1 MSLNNSSL
9 STHDLTRRSTRIS
22 HICHTFARSFN
33 SRPHKEVDWIGK
45 TISMTQSSFQLTTS
59 QGGRLNSIPPPVT
72 ALSFQ
77 LTTSQGG
84 RHAAAGLKQAAE
96 VFQLTTSQGGR
107 QESGWRKWKKRSF
120 QLTTSQ
126 GGRRVIS
133 VCPSCLFQSFNS
145 RPHKEVDLEHNPFS
159 FDRRSFNSRPHK
171 EVDEMPWFCIV
182 ISISFQLTTSQGGRP
197 NTYPSDFIAVIF
209 QLTTSQGG
217 RREGG
222 VQPGSDFSFQLTTSQ
237 GGRHCRHCRGRQD

>member
-84 RHAAAGLKQAAE
+84 R
-96 VFQLTTSQGGR
+96 
-107 QESGWRKWKKRSF
+107 
-120 QLTTSQ
+120 
-126 GGRRVIS
+126 RVIS

-171 EVDEMPWFCIV
+171 EVDEMP
-182 ISISFQLTTSQGGRP
+182 
-197 NTYPSDFIAVIF
+197 
-209 QLTTSQGG
+209 
-217 RREGG
+217 
-222 VQPGSDFSFQLTTSQ
+222 
-237 GGRHCRHCRGRQD
+237 